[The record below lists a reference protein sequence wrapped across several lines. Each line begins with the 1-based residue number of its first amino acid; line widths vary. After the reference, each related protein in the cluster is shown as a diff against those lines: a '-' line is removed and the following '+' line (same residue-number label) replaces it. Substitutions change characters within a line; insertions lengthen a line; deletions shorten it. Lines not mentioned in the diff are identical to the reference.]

1 MTELDTPRPPRS
13 KVLRLWLIIGSV
25 VAALA
30 ILPSVKEPGMPYGLM
45 ANEPPTVFC
54 TLRGNLQG
62 ANGSYFRGRVA
73 EILCLQTDLPEIR
86 AAVRAYLAAKFA
98 ITLPT

>member
-1 MTELDTPRPPRS
+1 MVP
-13 KVLRLWLIIGSV
+13 
-25 VAALA
+25 AAL
-30 ILPSVKEPGMPYGLM
+30 LPSVKEPGMPYGLM

-62 ANGSYFRGRVA
+62 ANGTYFRGRVA
-73 EILCLQTDLPEIR
+73 EILCLQTDLATVR
-86 AAVRAYLAAKFA
+86 DAVRAYLAAKFA